1 MADYARARRTMVEN
15 QIRTADVTDLRILS
29 ALLEVPREAYV
40 PPARRALAYLDE
52 NVPVNASGRA
62 LLKPMVFAK
71 LLQAAEIGEAD
82 RVLDVGC
89 ATGYSAAV
97 LSRLAANVVGLEEDA
112 ALARMAADTLA
123 QSGARNVSFV
133 TGPLTAGSAP
143 GGPYNVI
150 MLEGATEVRPDSLI
164 AQLKEGGRL
173 VAVVGA
179 GPVGKAMLYR
189 MTAGHATA
197 QPLFNAAAP
206 LLPGFVKPAEFVF

>member
-40 PPARRALAYLDE
+40 PPARRAMAYLDE

-71 LLQAAEIGEAD
+71 LVQAAQIGETD
-82 RVLDVGC
+82 HVLDVGC
-89 ATGYSAAV
+89 ASGYSAAV
-97 LSRLAANVVGLEEDA
+97 LARLAANVVALEEDA
-112 ALARMAADTLA
+112 ALARMAVDTLA
-123 QSGARNVSFV
+123 QSGMHNVSV
-133 TGPLTAGSAP
+133 VSGPLAAGSAP
-143 GGPYNVI
+143 GGPYDVI

-173 VAVVGA
+173 VAIVGA
-179 GPVGKAMLYR
+179 GPAGKATLYC
-189 MTAGHATA
+189 MTGRHATA
-197 QPLFNAAAP
+197 KPLFDAAAP